1 MIERTTRPTTFVIER
16 TYGCAPATLFEAWA
30 DPAVKARW
38 FTAPSEK
45 WRERER
51 KLDFRKGGRE
61 LLRGAWE
68 GGPVTTFSALYN
80 QIVPDKRLVY
90 TYEMYQDD
98 ALISVSLVTVSF
110 APDADGTLLQYT
122 EQGVYLDSFD
132 DVAGRETGIAGH
144 LDRLRAVLEQ
154 ASQAG

>member
-1 MIERTTRPTTFVIER
+1 
-16 TYGCAPATLFEAWA
+16 
-30 DPAVKARW
+30 
-38 FTAPSEK
+38 
-45 WRERER
+45 
-51 KLDFRKGGRE
+51 
-61 LLRGAWE
+61 
-68 GGPVTTFSALYN
+68 
-80 QIVPDKRLVY
+80 
-90 TYEMYQDD
+90 MYQDD

-144 LDRLRAVLEQ
+144 LDRLRTVLEQ